1 MQQDGEPHA
10 PAHTAAVTAAPTAA
24 RPAPARP
31 IPGQILA
38 FAVVGVVNTLNYY
51 GLYLLFLMR
60 LPYLA
65 AHLLAFA
72 LSMTGS
78 FFLNARF
85 TYRTRPTW
93 RKFLL
98 FPLSNATGFLIT
110 TAGVYVIVGLL
121 HVGGRL
127 APLLASAAAIP
138 VTFAVSRTIML
149 RGVGGRPERRDTDLG
164 VTRLE

>member
-1 MQQDGEPHA
+1 MPSRSL
-10 PAHTAAVTAAPTAA
+10 P
-24 RPAPARP
+24 R
-31 IPGQILA
+31 QIVA
-38 FAVVGVVNTLNYY
+38 FAVVGVVNTATYY
-51 GLYLLFLMR
+51 GLYLLFLIW

-65 AHLLAFA
+65 AHALAFT

-98 FPLSNATGFLIT
+98 FPLTNVTNFLIT
-110 TAGVYVIVGLL
+110 TAGVYVIADIL
-121 HVGGRL
+121 HAGHRF

-138 VTFAVSRTIML
+138 VTFVVSRRVML
-149 RGVGGRPERRDTDLG
+149 PGARPATTGDRGTQTAMAGDSREVRGTADAA
-164 VTRLE
+164 